1 MWPDGFASA
10 ATFTFDFDAEE
21 PWIADDPAM
30 ADQPG
35 ALSQGRYGAKVAVP
49 LVLDLLRQHGIRAT
63 FFIPARNAER
73 YPHRVREIAD
83 AGHEIAHHGYTHTS
97 PTTLTREQEE
107 EELTKGLSILRA
119 FSDDVV
125 GYRSPAWDFSAN
137 TLELLE
143 KHGFRYSSNFM
154 DDLWPYRHEGTSIV
168 ELPVQWTLADSA
180 HWWFDGQSWT
190 KTIATVS
197 AVKEIWVGEYL
208 GIRKLGGCCVFTM
221 HPQVI
226 GRPYRLAFLDELMG
240 FVKEHD
246 DVWIATCG
254 EIAARVPVNGGTR

>member
-1 MWPDGFASA
+1 MWPDGFGSA

-21 PWIADDPAM
+21 PWISDDPAM

-35 ALSQGRYGAKVAVP
+35 VLSQGRYGAKVAVP
-49 LVLDLLRQHGIRAT
+49 LVLDLLRKHGIRAT

-73 YPHRVREIAD
+73 YPDRVQQIAD
-83 AGHEIAHHGYTHTS
+83 GGHEIAHHGYTHTS

-107 EELTKGLSILRA
+107 EELTKGLEILRA
-119 FSDDVV
+119 FGGDVV

-180 HWWFDGQSWT
+180 HWWFDGSSWT

-197 AVKEIWVGEYL
+197 AVKEIWVGEFL

-226 GRPYRLAFLDELMG
+226 GRPYRLAFLDELLG

-254 EIAARVPVNGGTR
+254 EIAARVP

>member
-1 MWPDGFASA
+1 MWPDGFGSA

-21 PWIADDPAM
+21 PLIADDPGM

-49 LVLDLLRQHGIRAT
+49 LVLDLLEQHGIRAT

-73 YPHRVREIAD
+73 YPERVRQIAD
-83 AGHEIAHHGYTHTS
+83 GGHEIAHHGYTHTS

-119 FSDDVV
+119 FSPDVV

-180 HWWFDGQSWT
+180 HWWFDGSSWT

-197 AVKEIWVGEYL
+197 AVKEI
-208 GIRKLGGCCVFTM
+208 
-221 HPQVI
+221 
-226 GRPYRLAFLDELMG
+226 
-240 FVKEHD
+240 
-246 DVWIATCG
+246 
-254 EIAARVPVNGGTR
+254 